1 MDTSYLQA
9 EVASDIK
16 TFVAK
21 ENQPRRLLKH
31 LNWQLVDQCAAA
43 DAVIR
48 IYFAHSESYLTVANK
63 DQRGGTTSSDSVETV
78 TQVVLLVYDR
88 ASVRLLYRTEVKDR
102 AANRV
107 ALLKSP
113 FSKLV
118 KDVKAI
124 GG

>member
-1 MDTSYLQA
+1 
-9 EVASDIK
+9 
-16 TFVAK
+16 
-21 ENQPRRLLKH
+21 
-31 LNWQLVDQCAAA
+31 
-43 DAVIR
+43 
-48 IYFAHSESYLTVANK
+48 VANK